1 MISGLVSPAV
11 ALQRLHFT
19 RIAAIGRRRNVD
31 GGLTPSILDYSY
43 PKYQCQQQRLI
54 VDSTNTSSTGTNN
67 CHFLKSNCIVD
78 TRLLL
83 LLSIKSNTDI
93 VDKNDKLNKTNTIGW
108 LRINENINKQS
119 TTTKDIHL
127 MLEEK
132 KLLKLV
138 MGFKHLKCYWAINK
152 IAYAWGVS
160 QPTVHRLIKNE
171 TLVGGN
177 LEQKIRNDKGLTVF
191 NSERSQQSTFTTYY
205 VFKKVKRLECRGER
219 LSNAQVYSSW
229 LTLSDAEMYRF
240 EELSEQQKE
249 RCAFLLVEIGEILKR
264 TQGRLVRG

>member
-1 MISGLVSPAV
+1 MSSQLNCFRVGDYVDVDSEHRTGHSDSEGGKGYIEEITPNINVRYVISGLLSPDVAV
-11 ALQRLHFT
+11 RRLHST
-19 RIAAIGRRRNVD
+19 RIATIGRRRNAD

-43 PKYQCQQQRLI
+43 PEYRRQQQRLI

-138 MGFKHLKCYWAINK
+138 MGFKHLKCY
-152 IAYAWGVS
+152 
-160 QPTVHRLIKNE
+160 
-171 TLVGGN
+171 
-177 LEQKIRNDKGLTVF
+177 
-191 NSERSQQSTFTTYY
+191 
-205 VFKKVKRLECRGER
+205 
-219 LSNAQVYSSW
+219 
-229 LTLSDAEMYRF
+229 
-240 EELSEQQKE
+240 
-249 RCAFLLVEIGEILKR
+249 
-264 TQGRLVRG
+264 